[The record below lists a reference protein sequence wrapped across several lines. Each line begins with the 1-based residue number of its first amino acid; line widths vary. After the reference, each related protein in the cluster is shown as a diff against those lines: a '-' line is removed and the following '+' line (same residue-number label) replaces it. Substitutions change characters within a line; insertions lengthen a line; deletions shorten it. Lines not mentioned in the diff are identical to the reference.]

1 MYHLNTKGKLLFGGH
16 AMIMLQ
22 TLMTCQL
29 EEAGTVENF
38 WCSSRLSW
46 KSVSFMSCF
55 KKQLGWCTT
64 PTQNQHHTSSW
75 QKEIKWRAAAGTRK
89 LHREEQ
95 NFPRAIC
102 ISAFFSL
109 CPFSPFPVGK
119 TVSTTLAG
127 EFDDK
132 RETDVESWVAI
143 FHYLIFLTF
152 LMGTKKFQKSLR
164 MYLIFD

>member
-119 TVSTTLAG
+119 TVSTTLLLLQG
-127 EFDDK
+127 DG
-132 RETDVESWVAI
+132 RECWKLSGNFPLLDFS
-143 FHYLIFLTF
+143 H
-152 LMGTKKFQKSLR
+152 
-164 MYLIFD
+164 IFDGDKKPLESLV